1 MAKKKDFSIF
11 SGSKFI
17 ESMRSSGYKD
27 TSYAVGE
34 LVDNSI
40 DAGAKHVEILCKD
53 TTQRGRRTLDE
64 IAVLDDGSGMDSG
77 ELRSSLLFG
86 DGTRDGQKHIGKF
99 GMGLPNASLS
109 QCKRVDVYSWQGS
122 AKPMYTYIDVD
133 KVRSGDR
140 DVPVPEPKDVPDTW
154 KTTAKHFSKKS
165 GTLVIWSKLDRCS
178 WTSSKK
184 IMQHSEF
191 LIGRIYRRFLANK
204 RLTINMTRFHMDGSG
219 EMTDVKPNEMKPNDP
234 MYLMVP
240 SSTPGDWGKKAMF
253 KKDYIP
259 SKSGNDND
267 DIKEAL
273 ERYVINYDGKDYTI
287 TAQYSLEKDELRT
300 LEKKD
305 AGRTPHG
312 QHARK
317 NMGVSILR
325 ADREITLDRSLVID
339 SEPRDRWWGA
349 EIHIPPGL
357 DQLVGLTNNKQEVST
372 LSAILKSIRLYDEDD
387 SDKNQ
392 LEDELSSNDIAMKK
406 ILNMCMAI
414 NARIRSM
421 RRRIRMTREGSRST
435 TGQTPEERAS
445 SVIDKEEEEGE
456 RGMTPEAALDKS
468 DEERSEELIDAFKE
482 EGMDPDEATRHARE
496 LIEEKLRVEFSTDS
510 LEGSTFFSVQSIAG
524 ILRIK
529 LNSKHRIY
537 KNLMELT
544 EPSNNDDK
552 DEKARL
558 GLVRDGLWLLL
569 ASWARYEDLLENA
582 DKQTLIQEVRYDWGR
597 QLNKFLESNKPID

>member
-1 MAKKKDFSIF
+1 
-11 SGSKFI
+11 
-17 ESMRSSGYKD
+17 MRSSGYKD

-40 DAGAKHVEILCKD
+40 DAGGKHVEILCKD

-64 IAVLDDGSGMDSG
+64 IAVLDDGSGMDSEG
-77 ELRSSLLFG
+77 LRSSLLFG

-122 AKPMYTYIDVD
+122 SKPMYTYIDVD

-140 DVPVPEPKDVPDTW
+140 DVPVPESKEVPAIW
-154 KTTAKHFSKKS
+154 KKTAKHFSKKS

-191 LIGRIYRRFLANK
+191 LIGRIYRRFLADK
-204 RLTINMTRFHMDGSG
+204 RLSINMTRFHVNDS
-219 EMTDVKPNEMKPNDP
+219 EETTDVSTNEMKPNDP

-240 SSTPGDWGKKAMF
+240 SSTPNEWGKKAMF

-259 SKSGNDND
+259 SKNGKDDD
-267 DIKEAL
+267 DIKEAM
-273 ERYVINYDGKDYTI
+273 ERYVINYNGNDYTI

-312 QHARK
+312 KHARK

-325 ADREITLDRSLVID
+325 ADREITLDKSLVID

-357 DQLVGLTNNKQEVST
+357 DQLVGLTNNKQEVSA
-372 LSAILKSIRLYDEDD
+372 LSAILKTIRLYDEDD
-387 SDKNQ
+387 SDKNE
-392 LEDELSSNDIAMKK
+392 LEDELSSNDDAMRN
-406 ILNMCMAI
+406 ILNMCLAI

-421 RRRIRMTREGSRST
+421 RRRIIMTRKGSRSS
-435 TGQTPEERAS
+435 TGNTPEERAS
-445 SVIDKEEEEGE
+445 NVIDKEEEKGEHGKTPQVALNKSEKERFEELRDAFEEEGTDAE
-456 RGMTPEAALDKS
+456 EAAS
-468 DEERSEELIDAFKE
+468 
-482 EGMDPDEATRHARE
+482 HARK

-544 EPSNNDDK
+544 EPGKNNDK

-558 GLVRDGLWLLL
+558 DLVRDGLWMLL
-569 ASWARYEDLLENA
+569 ASWARYEDLLENV
-582 DKQTLIQEVRYDWGR
+582 DKQTMIQEVRYDWGR
-597 QLNKFLESNKPID
+597 QLNKFLDLNNTSS

>member
-64 IAVLDDGSGMDSG
+64 IAVLDDGSGMDPN

-86 DGTRDGQKHIGKF
+86 DGTRGGQKHIGKF

-122 AKPMYTYIDVD
+122 SKPMYTYVDVD

-140 DVPVPEPKDVPDTW
+140 DVPVPEPKDLPDTW
-154 KTTAKHFSKKS
+154 KKIAKYLSKKS

-184 IMQHSEF
+184 IMEHSEF
-191 LIGRIYRRFLANK
+191 LIGRIYRRFLASK
-204 RLTINMTRFHMDGSG
+204 RLSINMTRFHVNDSR
-219 EMTDVKPNEMKPNDP
+219 ETTDVSTNEMKPNDP

-240 SSTPGDWGKKAMF
+240 SSTPGEWGKKAMF

-259 SKSGNDND
+259 SKHGKDDD
-267 DIKEAL
+267 DIKAAR
-273 ERYVINYDGKDYTI
+273 ERYIINYEGKDHTI
-287 TAQYSLEKDELRT
+287 TVQYSLEKDELRT
-300 LEKKD
+300 IEKND
-305 AGRTPHG
+305 AGHTKHG

-317 NMGVSILR
+317 NMGVSIMR
-325 ADREITLDRSLVID
+325 ADREITLDKSLVME
-339 SEPRDRWWGA
+339 SSPLDRWWGA
-349 EIHIPPGL
+349 EIDLPPGL
-357 DQLVGLTNNKQEVST
+357 DHLVGLTNNKQEVGA
-372 LSAILKSIRLYDEDD
+372 LSSVLRNVSLYDEDD
-387 SDKNQ
+387 SDKND
-392 LEDELSSNDIAMKK
+392 LEDELSSNDLAMKK
-406 ILNMCMAI
+406 IFNMSREI

-421 RRRIRMTREGSRST
+421 RGRIKMTRKGVRSSD
-435 TGQTPEERAS
+435 GKSPEEQAS
-445 SVIDKEEEEGE
+445 DVIDKEEEKGE
-456 RGMTPEAALDKS
+456 HGKTPKDALNKS
-468 DEERSEELIDAFKE
+468 DKERSEELAFTFEE
-482 EGMDPDEATRHARE
+482 EGMDPKEAATHARE
-496 LIEEKLRVEFSTDS
+496 LIKKNSRVEFSTDN

-544 EPSNNDDK
+544 EPGKNEDK

-558 GLVRDGLWLLL
+558 DLVRDGLWLLL

-582 DKQTLIQEVRYDWGR
+582 DKQTLIQEIRYDWGR
-597 QLNKFLESNKPID
+597 QLNKFLEQNRSDT